1 MNRFTQPVCTC
12 LLVLLTGTVT
22 AGQIYRSVD
31 AEGNVT
37 FSSEPPENA
46 TSVEEV
52 DIPPGPSA
60 EEQHEA
66 RERMQR
72 QEATAG
78 EMGEARAN
86 RAQQRSAETPAAGGA
101 DELES
106 EIPVDQYY
114 GYPYPNKTQRDKA
127 RDAIRERLQ
136 NRPVQLPAR
145 PVPR

>member
-86 RAQQRSAETPAAGGA
+86 RAQQRSGSGCRTDRCSCRHARFRASQRGWRAMALRHVACTVQGTP
-101 DELES
+101 
-106 EIPVDQYY
+106 QYVVQS
-114 GYPYPNKTQRDKA
+114 PR
-127 RDAIRERLQ
+127 
-136 NRPVQLPAR
+136 RP
-145 PVPR
+145 